1 MKLEFIKGQG
11 AGYIRPVVKVIAVKA
26 TNVLCVSGDAT
37 ERFTVNEDNS
47 LNDSDWD

>member
-1 MKLEFIKGQG
+1 MKQEFINGQG
-11 AGYIRPVVKVIAVKA
+11 AGYISPAVRVIAVKA